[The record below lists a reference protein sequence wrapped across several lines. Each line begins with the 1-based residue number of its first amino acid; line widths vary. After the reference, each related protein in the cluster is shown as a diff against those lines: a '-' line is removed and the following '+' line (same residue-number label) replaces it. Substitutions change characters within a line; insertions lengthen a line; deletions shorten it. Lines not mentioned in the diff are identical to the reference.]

1 MNNEIDNERDYVE
14 DEEIKNADDVIEE
27 HLDDSEEGS
36 AEELPK
42 EKPLLNASRI
52 FSFGTYKPLY
62 DIQCIDEERKIWKGR
77 PIVEPLDKKVPAA
90 MVEKMRQSWIFFHR
104 NYDDRN
110 DWDRFYRE
118 HEIVDE
124 SIAGQKVL
132 LVPKEKLLFAYE
144 PPPGAGI
151 IIPMAGVI
159 GRG

>member
-1 MNNEIDNERDYVE
+1 MN

-27 HLDDSEEGS
+27 IDDERDYIEDEEPSE
-36 AEELPK
+36 K
-42 EKPLLNASRI
+42 KPLLNASRI

-110 DWDRFYRE
+110 DWDKFYRE

-144 PPPGAGI
+144 PPPGSGI